1 VATSSFP
8 GYTAGQRLTAADLA
22 AGDALIIYKTT
33 STDRTS
39 TTTFTDDPE
48 LTFAL
53 TGSAIYVVEFYLFY
67 AGNTGLMQ
75 TKWTVPSGASGN
87 RSAMGP
93 GSTSTGGTGSAAD
106 NISMRSGVHGYT
118 TAVLYGNR
126 GVGSLNQLIAVETS
140 LLTTA
145 SAGTCAISWTQ
156 GTSNAAA
163 TRMGA
168 GSWARV
174 LRVA

>member
-1 VATSSFP
+1 MLTSIWPF
-8 GYTAGQRLTAADLA
+8 YTAGQKATAADLA
-22 AGDALIIYKTT
+22 AAQPLIAYKTA
-33 STDRTS
+33 STDRSS
-39 TTTFTDDPE
+39 TVTFTDDPE

-53 TGSAIYVVEFYLFY
+53 AANAVYIVEFFMFY

-75 TKWTVPSGASGN
+75 TKWTVPSGSSGN

-93 GSTSTGGTGSAAD
+93 GSAAVD
-106 NISMRSGVHGYT
+106 ANSNNISMRSGVHAYA

-126 GVGSLNQLIAVETS
+126 GTGSLNQSIAVETA
-140 LLTTA
+140 LVTTLT
-145 SAGTCAISWTQ
+145 SGTCAISWTQ

-168 GSWARV
+168 GSWARA
-174 LRVA
+174 LRIS